1 MRLLFVV
8 VMSLLLRLA
17 PALPF
22 GGRKHMPRQCPLAE
36 RDALVSLY
44 NAANGANWGIPWDVS
59 SESDPCLHE
68 WYGVAC
74 DREGHVRTLELVGN
88 NLVGTLASS
97 FGRLPKLHTLNLSDN
112 QLTGPLPGS
121 FTALTRLKFVNL
133 SANHFIGPFP
143 KGVADWV
150 HLTLLEIS
158 NNDFDAPLPAEIEA
172 LPQQKGV
179 NLSME
184 SYKCKT
190 ATDKCRDYP
199 GEVM

>member
-1 MRLLFVV
+1 
-8 VMSLLLRLA
+8 MSPSSSSPTRA
-17 PALPF
+17 
-22 GGRKHMPRQCPLAE
+22 GGLSAVARWRCPMA
-36 RDALVSLY
+36 
-44 NAANGANWGIPWDVS
+44 
-59 SESDPCLHE
+59 
-68 WYGVAC
+68 
-74 DREGHVRTLELVGN
+74 
-88 NLVGTLASS
+88 
-97 FGRLPKLHTLNLSDN
+97 
-112 QLTGPLPGS
+112 PLPGS

-179 NLSME
+179 DLSME